1 MFKNFKAKVENQLDK
16 KIKVVKSDRG
26 DEYYGRYEG
35 FGEQHPRS
43 FTKYLMSC
51 GIVPQYTMLG
61 APSQNGVA
69 ERRNC
74 TLKDMVRSMISHS
87 SLPESLWG
95 EVVKTA
101 VYVLNKVPSKAVAKT
116 PYELWTSKKPSIRH
130 LHVWGYPTEARPY
143 KIGRAHV

>member
-61 APSQNGVA
+61 APSQNCVA
-69 ERRNC
+69 KRRKP
-74 TLKDMVRSMISHS
+74 TLKDMVKSMINHS
-87 SLPESLWG
+87 TLPKSFWAKL
-95 EVVKTA
+95 
-101 VYVLNKVPSKAVAKT
+101 SKLQFT
-116 PYELWTSKKPSIRH
+116 F
-130 LHVWGYPTEARPY
+130 
-143 KIGRAHV
+143 